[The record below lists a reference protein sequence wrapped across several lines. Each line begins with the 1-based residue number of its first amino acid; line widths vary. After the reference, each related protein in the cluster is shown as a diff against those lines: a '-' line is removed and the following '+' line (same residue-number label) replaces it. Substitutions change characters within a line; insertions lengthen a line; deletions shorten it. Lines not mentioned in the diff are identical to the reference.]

1 LQLIALTVGR
11 RETLRLKRRLLRAER
26 WFVYPHTTFANPSQ
40 RAQALSHELLAL
52 VSQRRSHDPALGI
65 PDTLV
70 ALELAKAS
78 LLTEGT
84 GAGQHLALGA
94 VVLAVVIAGFAVFFV
109 GQ

>member
-1 LQLIALTVGR
+1 
-11 RETLRLKRRLLRAER
+11 
-26 WFVYPHTTFANPSQ
+26 VYSHTTFANPSQ

-84 GAGQHLALGA
+84 GAVASQHLALGA
-94 VVLAVVIAGFAVFFV
+94 VVLAVVIAGFTVFFV